1 MSKNYLWKTDGVL
14 YTLNFMGGRIGI
26 RAQATMLSSVVMWI
40 LKSAFF
46 LRTGFEVFL
55 LSRISVNQAMFLC

>member
-46 LRTGFEVFL
+46 EGQVLKFFY
-55 LSRISVNQAMFLC
+55 C